1 VLTTRYITDLGHKLV
16 QAGGLLAPGVVLLA
30 VEQHMTPEYA
40 AYVGGIWG
48 LDDMDE
54 ADIDE
59 EGLPTL
65 RLIGS
70 PTVERLRTA
79 TG

>member
-1 VLTTRYITDLGHKLV
+1 MVLV
-16 QAGGLLAPGVVLLA
+16 A
-30 VEQHMTPEYA
+30 VERHMTSEYA

-65 RLIGS
+65 RLIGA